1 MSNSLREALDR
12 HGDRV
17 ALIDAATG
25 ETISYARLAAAADR
39 FAALGAGDDPVTV
52 VSSRRP
58 MQAVAI
64 VAGLAAG
71 ALVHPVAADTPPA
84 RLRALIDEARPRLV
98 LADDSPAFD
107 DARAI
112 DTLLHGETAPSR
124 AESAGGLLIY
134 TSGTTGSAKGV
145 ALRWPLIETNVRY
158 SSSAFGYDASW
169 ITASVLPLTHT
180 FTLVS
185 DVLPMLLLGGTA
197 VIAPAFDL
205 RRAHEIVDALTRYR
219 VQSYSAVPILFE
231 ALTLLRAD
239 LSGSA
244 LRFAVAGAAPLR
256 ESVRLA
262 YAARFCHEIL
272 PCYGLTETV
281 CFATL
286 SRPEAIRAGSA
297 GRPAGID
304 VRVVEAA
311 PAGESPR
318 FDRPVPD
325 GGTGELVM
333 RGPSVIGSYFRD
345 GGRHA
350 AVFSGDGWF
359 ATGDVGHIDEDG
371 WVYVTGR
378 RKNMIIRGG
387 AKVYLEDVDR
397 ALAAQPGVRDCCA
410 LAFVEADRADRAI
423 AFVAGEGD
431 PEQFGR
437 AIAAELGAGHVPD
450 AFVFL
455 ESIPRTP
462 TGKPR
467 QEELRAIIAAR
478 ATA

>member
-1 MSNSLREALDR
+1 MRNALREALDR
-12 HGDRV
+12 HGPKT
-17 ALIDAATG
+17 ALLDAATG
-25 ETISYARLAAAADR
+25 EAVSFVQLAAAADR
-39 FAALGAGDDPVTV
+39 FVALGGGDDPVTI
-52 VSSRRP
+52 VSARRP

-64 VAGLAAG
+64 LAGLAAG
-71 ALVHPVAADTPPA
+71 ALVHPVAADTPPG
-84 RLRALIDEARPRLV
+84 RLRALIAEARPRLV
-98 LADDSPAFD
+98 LADDPTAFEN
-107 DARAI
+107 ARPI
-112 DTLLHGETAPSR
+112 DGLLHGDAAPSP

-145 ALRWPLIETNVRY
+145 ALRWPLLETNVRY
-158 SSSAFGYDASW
+158 SSAAFGYDGSW

-185 DVLPMLLLGGTA
+185 DVLPMILLGGTA
-197 VIAPAFDL
+197 VIASAFDL
-205 RRAHEIVDALTRYR
+205 RRAQEIVDALTRYR

-231 ALTLLRAD
+231 ALTALRAD
-239 LSGSA
+239 LSGAA

-256 ESVRLA
+256 ESVRLS
-262 YAARFCHEIL
+262 YAARFGHEIL

-286 SRPEAIRAGSA
+286 SRPGAIRAGSA

-304 VRVVEAA
+304 VRVIEAA
-311 PAGESPR
+311 PAGEPPR
-318 FDRPVPD
+318 FDRRVPR

-333 RGPSVIGSYFRD
+333 RGPSVIGTYFRD

-350 AVFSGDGWF
+350 AVFSEDGWF
-359 ATGDVGHIDEDG
+359 ATGDVGHIDDDG

-397 ALAAQPGVRDCCA
+397 ALAAQPGVRDCCT
-410 LAFVEADRADRAI
+410 LAFVEADRPDRAV

-431 PEQFGR
+431 PAALGR
-437 AIAAELGAGHVPD
+437 AVTAELGAGHVPD

-455 ESIPRTP
+455 DSIPRTP

-467 QEELRAIIAAR
+467 QEELRALGAAR
-478 ATA
+478 GTA